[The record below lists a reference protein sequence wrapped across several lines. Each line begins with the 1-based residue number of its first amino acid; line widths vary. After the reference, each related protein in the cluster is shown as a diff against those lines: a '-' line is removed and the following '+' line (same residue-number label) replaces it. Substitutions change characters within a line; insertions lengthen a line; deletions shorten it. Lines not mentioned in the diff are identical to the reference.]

1 MVQTSDTRTSTVAP
15 VVAPVLPAS
24 RHAWSHHWTALEN
37 ERRLFGWLASLVRR
51 ELLSRA
57 VRHYSSRFFRPRGL
71 FVEAGCGSGE
81 SAARIDCRDR
91 TLVGVDFSLAAL
103 ALARR
108 QGSYHSLLCADI
120 AMLPFRDSSLS
131 GIWNLGVME
140 HFAPPQVQ
148 AILHEFRRAVAP
160 GGTVLLFWL
169 PSFGLSR
176 WVLAPL
182 EWLRS
187 RLAGR
192 EFRFFPDEVNRLP
205 SRRTARREL
214 DAAGLQPIRVDFNRR
229 DGFNHL
235 ILVARRPEA

>member
-1 MVQTSDTRTSTVAP
+1 MIPASDPRTPSAAVP
-15 VVAPVLPAS
+15 GPPAS
-24 RHAWSHHWTALEN
+24 RHAWSQHWTSLGS

-51 ELLSRA
+51 GLLSRA
-57 VRHYSSRFFRPRGL
+57 VRHYSSRFFRPSGL
-71 FVEAGCGSGE
+71 FVEAGCGTGE
-81 SAARIDCRDR
+81 SAARIECLDR
-91 TLVGVDFSLAAL
+91 KLVGLDFSLAAL

-120 AMLPFRDSSLS
+120 VRLPFRDASLA

-140 HFAPPQVQ
+140 HFAPPLVL

-169 PSFGLSR
+169 PTFGLSR

-192 EFRFFPDEVNRLP
+192 DVRFFPDEVNRLP
-205 SRRTARREL
+205 SRRAARREL
-214 DAAGLQPIRVDFNRR
+214 DGAGLQPIRVDFNRR

-235 ILVARRPEA
+235 VLVARRPEA